1 MRDASI
7 KKYSNNLL
15 RIISQSSFELGLEM
29 KSLATPL
36 EELKEKIK
44 KFEEKKTEVLSEKDD
59 FVLLLDGET
68 KRIIK
73 NILDEDSFTFRKELL
88 AQEQVH
94 IEEQFAQLKTL
105 PSRALRDALEQTVV
119 DHVKQAFTTW
129 RAIEDDRLAKAFETI
144 CKRFVVKIN
153 DAVDALMKFSSD
165 LFEIPFEAIK
175 TEALWTV
182 KSGFYYKFKDQPVGI
197 EIVAS
202 SLTLL
207 LPKFIGEKIII
218 KKMKE
223 YLHRVIDTQTAS
235 VGYDFEKRL
244 DKSKLDFR
252 WEMLQRIEATIE
264 GISTA
269 IEKGMNQ
276 RSEGEKKVEE
286 RKMALLEI
294 AQKLDSMKNALMSI
308 KEKI

>member
-1 MRDASI
+1 
-7 KKYSNNLL
+7 
-15 RIISQSSFELGLEM
+15 
-29 KSLATPL
+29 

-44 KFEEKKTEVLSEKDD
+44 KFEEKKTEVLSEKGD
-59 FVLLLDGET
+59 FALLLDGEM
-68 KRIIK
+68 KKIIK
-73 NILDEDSFTFRKELL
+73 NVLDEDSFAFRKGLL
-88 AQEQVH
+88 LKAGANLEAACRDGADMSLKKLH
-94 IEEQFAQLKTL
+94 SNLEEQIIF
-105 PSRALRDALEQTVV
+105 E
-119 DHVKQAFTTW
+119 VKQAFNVW
-129 RAIEDDRLAKAFETI
+129 RAIEDEKLAKAFESA
-144 CKRFVVKIN
+144 CKRFITKI
-153 DAVDALMKFSSD
+153 DETVDSLLKFSSK
-165 LFEIPFEAIK
+165 LFAVPFDAVK
-175 TEALWTV
+175 AEALWST

-197 EIVAS
+197 EIAAS

-223 YLHRVIDTQTAS
+223 YLQRVIDMQS
-235 VGYDFEKRL
+235 GRMGYDFEKRL

-252 WEMLQRIEATIE
+252 WEMLQRIEATVE
-264 GISTA
+264 GITTA

-294 AQKLDSMKNALMSI
+294 AQKLDSMRNALVSI